1 MGLEKHLAA
10 QEPSRIVVADDHPL
24 FRSAISYTLATYPDL
39 EVVAEAA
46 DGREALELSR
56 RLRPELVLM
65 DLGMP
70 VMDGVAATRAIREEL
85 SDTLVLVL
93 TALDESEG
101 LSNALE
107 AGAAGYVLKDAPAPR
122 IADAVR
128 MTLAGENPLDEKVAM
143 RLLTSLMNGK
153 TRQEEATERRGRP
166 AAAPAT
172 GAPLGEGGQSQLA
185 NNPLT
190 PREAEVLRLVA
201 KGQTNQQ
208 IARTLTISPS
218 TVKRHIRR
226 VSAKLGVRD
235 RVQAA
240 VRAVELGVLDE
251 HSGG

>member
-1 MGLEKHLAA
+1 MELEGPSAA
-10 QEPSRIVVADDHPL
+10 QEPSRIVVCDDHPL
-24 FRSAISYTLATYPDL
+24 YRSAISYTLEAQPGI

-46 DGREALELSR
+46 NGQEALELCR
-56 RLRPELVLM
+56 RLRPELILM
-65 DLGMP
+65 DLRMP

-85 SDTLVLVL
+85 PDTLVLVL

-107 AGAAGYVLKDAPAPR
+107 AGAAGYVLKDALAPR
-122 IADAVR
+122 IAEAVR
-128 MTLAGENPLDEKVAM
+128 RTLAGENPLDEKVAM

-153 TRQEEATERRGRP
+153 TRKEEATEWRGRP

-172 GAPLGEGGQSQLA
+172 GAPLGEGGQSPLD

-208 IARTLTISPS
+208 IARTLTISTS

-240 VRAVELGVLDE
+240 VRAVELGLLDE
-251 HSGG
+251 RGGG